1 MPQLPP
7 ALKNLLIIMALVGLA
22 QVALPNIGFNP
33 NQLYL
38 FYPDSYQFQWWQIFT
53 HVFCHG
59 NIGHF
64 IFNGIALFSFGLVVE
79 LRLGSQRFLQ
89 LFFFAAL
96 GAVFFHFAAMGYTIF
111 NQIGTFF
118 PNHAYGYEAVPYGP
132 MVGASGAVYGVMVAF
147 AVLYPNETLMF
158 LFIPYPIKAKYLV
171 PVMVGLDLVLGLGSF
186 SGDNVAH
193 FAHIGGALVGLL
205 MIFIWK
211 KKDRIRMRKFES

>member
-96 GAVFFHFAAMGYTIF
+96 GAVFFTSP
-111 NQIGTFF
+111 QWGTQF
-118 PNHAYGYEAVPYGP
+118 
-132 MVGASGAVYGVMVAF
+132 S
-147 AVLYPNETLMF
+147 
-158 LFIPYPIKAKYLV
+158 IK
-171 PVMVGLDLVLGLGSF
+171 S
-186 SGDNVAH
+186 AH
-193 FAHIGGALVGLL
+193 FFQTTPMDMKRFPTVQWSVPLVR
-205 MIFIWK
+205 FTV
-211 KKDRIRMRKFES
+211 

>member
-1 MPQLPP
+1 
-7 ALKNLLIIMALVGLA
+7 MALVGLA

-79 LRLGSQRFLQ
+79 LRLGAQRFLQ

-96 GAVFFHFAAMGYTIF
+96 GAVFFHFAAMGTQY
-111 NQIGTFF
+111 
-118 PNHAYGYEAVPYGP
+118 
-132 MVGASGAVYGVMVAF
+132 S
-147 AVLYPNETLMF
+147 
-158 LFIPYPIKAKYLV
+158 IK
-171 PVMVGLDLVLGLGSF
+171 S
-186 SGDNVAH
+186 AH
-193 FAHIGGALVGLL
+193 FFQTTHTV
-205 MIFIWK
+205 MKPSPTVRW
-211 KKDRIRMRKFES
+211 